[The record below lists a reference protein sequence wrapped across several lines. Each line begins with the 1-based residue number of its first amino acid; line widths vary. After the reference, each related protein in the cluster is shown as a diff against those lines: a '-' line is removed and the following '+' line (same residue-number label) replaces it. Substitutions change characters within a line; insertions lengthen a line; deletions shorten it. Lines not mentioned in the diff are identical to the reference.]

1 MTFQTYRYE
10 RPNLQE
16 LEGQFKALLASFNQ
30 AQDADEQNGIIS
42 TINQLRHHFY
52 TKETLVSI
60 RHSVDTRDEFY
71 KAEQEYFD
79 EINPIVQ
86 EYITDYYRAITG
98 SKFRKE
104 LEEHWGAQLFRL
116 AEMSLK
122 IFSPEIIEDL
132 QQENK
137 LSTQYSQL
145 IASAKIPFEGE
156 ERTLS
161 QLIPFEQSTDRGMR
175 ERAAEARYQFMA
187 EHEQALD
194 GIFDELVKVRT
205 TIARKLGYDNFVEL
219 GYARMSRLDY
229 DAEMVRN
236 FRDQVAQYIVPVATK
251 LKEHQRSRIQVEQ
264 LRYYDDGFN
273 FLTGNPTPKGDP
285 DWIVEN
291 GAKMYHELSPETDRF
306 FTFMQE
312 NELMDLVSKQGK
324 QSGGYCTY
332 WADYKAPFIFSNF
345 NGTSFDIDVLTH
357 EVGHA
362 FQVFESRESEVPNI
376 ASRRMK
382 PLKFIP

>member
-1 MTFQTYRYE
+1 MMNCMTFQTYRYE

-104 LEEHWGAQLFRL
+104 IEEHWGAQLFRL

-161 QLIPFEQSTDRGMR
+161 QLIPLNSPPTGGCGSGRQKQDINLWRSTSKHWMGFSTSWLRFAQQS
-175 ERAAEARYQFMA
+175 
-187 EHEQALD
+187 
-194 GIFDELVKVRT
+194 
-205 TIARKLGYDNFVEL
+205 
-219 GYARMSRLDY
+219 
-229 DAEMVRN
+229 
-236 FRDQVAQYIVPVATK
+236 P
-251 LKEHQRSRIQVEQ
+251 
-264 LRYYDDGFN
+264 
-273 FLTGNPTPKGDP
+273 GN
-285 DWIVEN
+285 
-291 GAKMYHELSPETDRF
+291 
-306 FTFMQE
+306 
-312 NELMDLVSKQGK
+312 
-324 QSGGYCTY
+324 
-332 WADYKAPFIFSNF
+332 
-345 NGTSFDIDVLTH
+345 
-357 EVGHA
+357 
-362 FQVFESRESEVPNI
+362 
-376 ASRRMK
+376 
-382 PLKFIP
+382 